1 MYSFQSLHLHI
12 WELIQ
17 QKFIKCDKVNPALLK
32 VRERELFYSAG
43 EYLSVFSECLTVIS
57 SQTSTQNNWEVKAQQ
72 ISPAAWWI

>member
-32 VRERELFYSAG
+32 VRERELFYSTG
-43 EYLSVFSECLTVIS
+43 EYLSVFFRMSDCYFIS
-57 SQTSTQNNWEVKAQQ
+57 NIHTK
-72 ISPAAWWI
+72 